1 MNKEYLTFKQTAEY
15 LGLSESYLYRL
26 TSSQQIPF
34 YRPMGKKI
42 YFKINEVN
50 KWIGRNKVDTLENN
64 LKSKGIN

>member
-64 LKSKGIN
+64 LKAKGIN

>member
-42 YFKINEVN
+42 YFKINELN

>member
-1 MNKEYLTFKQTAEY
+1 MDKEYLTFKQTAEF

-50 KWIGRNKVDTLENN
+50 DWIGRNKVDTLENN